1 MTGAELLCRALER
14 EGVTHVFGLP
24 GTQNVALFEALRSA
38 SLHTVVPTHE
48 MGAAFMAAGYS
59 RASGRVGVLT
69 TIPGPGFT
77 YALTGLA
84 EARLDSTPILYLVG
98 QPARAPGTR
107 FQLQALDQGTV
118 ATPLV
123 KQRIDVDR
131 AEDLPD
137 TVAQGYRLAASEEP
151 GPVMIHYDPA
161 ILGAEVTGARS
172 TASAEAPGGPG
183 GAAPRNDSV
192 SDALALLRPA
202 RRVVILAG
210 QGAVAAAGQVRQL
223 AEQVG
228 AAVLS
233 TTSARGILPEDHPLA
248 VPTDLR
254 GAGGVN
260 ELLAA
265 SDLTLALGIKF
276 SHNGALGFGL
286 RLAQDRLI
294 HVDASPETLG
304 ANYPARL
311 LVRAD
316 VGPWLNQLLAGLGPA
331 HAAVGWEAGE
341 LDRWRA
347 RMEEGSVFPIEP
359 RVAEGEASTF
369 FAALRAALPRDVCL
383 VTDSGLHEMLARR
396 HFPILAPRGLIVPS
410 DFQSMGFGLPAAI
423 GARLAAPE
431 RAVVLITGDGG
442 LAMCGLELLTAARE
456 RSPLPVI
463 VFNDGRYGLIRLD
476 QLRQHGQTFGV
487 DLPAFDLAALAAATG
502 ASFASAGYAGDDDV
516 ATVVQRA
523 LETPGPTVIDV
534 AVGDSAAMRRA
545 RASAR
550 VRGAGRKLL
559 GRRLVEWLKR
569 LR

>member
-1 MTGAELLCRALER
+1 
-14 EGVTHVFGLP
+14 
-24 GTQNVALFEALRSA
+24 
-38 SLHTVVPTHE
+38 
-48 MGAAFMAAGYS
+48 
-59 RASGRVGVLT
+59 
-69 TIPGPGFT
+69 
-77 YALTGLA
+77 
-84 EARLDSTPILYLVG
+84 
-98 QPARAPGTR
+98 
-107 FQLQALDQGTV
+107 
-118 ATPLV
+118 V
-123 KQRIDVDR
+123 KRRIDVDR

-137 TVAQGYRLAASEEP
+137 AVAEGYRLATSGEP

-161 ILGAEVTGARS
+161 ILGAEATALPS
-172 TASAEAPGGPG
+172 TAGAPSGSA
-183 GAAPRNDSV
+183 GAAPTLDGV
-192 SDALALLRPA
+192 ADALALLKPA

-210 QGAVAAAGQVRQL
+210 QGAVAAATQVRQL
-223 AEQVG
+223 AERLG
-228 AAVLS
+228 AVVVS
-233 TTSARGILPEDHPLA
+233 TTSARGIVPEDHPLA
-248 VPTDLR
+248 VSTDLR

-260 ELLAA
+260 ELLAL
-265 SDLTLALGIKF
+265 SDLTLALGVKF

-286 RLAQDRLI
+286 RLAQDRLV

-311 LVRAD
+311 LVCAD
-316 VGPWLNQLLAGLGPA
+316 VGPWLNQLLAGVGPA
-331 HAAVGWEAGE
+331 RTEVGWETGE
-341 LDRWRA
+341 LDRRRA
-347 RMEEGSVFPIEP
+347 RLEQGSVFPIEP
-359 RVAEGEASTF
+359 RVAGGDASAF
-369 FAALRAALPRDVCL
+369 FAALRAALPREVCL

-476 QLRQHGQTFGV
+476 QLRQQGQTFGV
-487 DLPAFDLAALAAATG
+487 DLPAFDLAGLAAATG
-502 ASFASAGYAGDDDV
+502 ASYASAGYAGDDDV
-516 ATVVQRA
+516 GAVLGRA

-534 AVGDSAAMRRA
+534 PVGDSAAMRRA
-545 RASAR
+545 RASAQ

-559 GRRLVEWLKR
+559 GRRLIGWLKR

>member
-38 SLHTVVPTHE
+38 SLRTVVPTHE

-84 EARLDSTPILYLVG
+84 EARLDSTPILYLAG
-98 QPARAPGTR
+98 QPARGPGKR
-107 FQLQALDQGTV
+107 FQLQALDQAAV
-118 ATPLV
+118 AAPLG
-123 KQRIDVDR
+123 KRRIDVDR

-137 TVAQGYRLAASEEP
+137 AVAEGYRSATSGEP

-161 ILGAEVTGARS
+161 ILGAEVTGALS
-172 TASAEAPGGPG
+172 TTSTGAAGGSA
-183 GAAPRNDSV
+183 GAAPT
-192 SDALALLRPA
+192 SDGVGDTLALLKQA

-210 QGAVAAAGQVRQL
+210 QGAVAAGAQVRLL
-223 AEQVG
+223 AERVG
-228 AAVLS
+228 AAVVS
-233 TTSARGILPEDHPLA
+233 TTSARGVVPEDHPLA

-260 ELLAA
+260 ELLGA
-265 SDLTLALGIKF
+265 SDLTLALGVKF

-286 RLAQDRLI
+286 RLTPDRLV

-311 LVRAD
+311 LIRAD
-316 VGPWLNQLLAGLGPA
+316 VGPWLNQLLGGVGPA
-331 HAAVGWEAGE
+331 RAEGGWEAGE

-347 RMEEGSVFPIEP
+347 RIAEGSVFPVEP
-359 RVAEGEASTF
+359 RVANGEASAF
-369 FAALRAALPRDVCL
+369 FASLRAALPRDVCL

-423 GARLAAPE
+423 GARLAGPE

-487 DLPAFDLAALAAATG
+487 DLPAFDLAGLATATG
-502 ASFASAGYAGDDDV
+502 ASYASAGYPGDDDI
-516 ATVVQRA
+516 ATVVRRA

-534 AVGDSAAMRRA
+534 PVGDSVAMRRA
-545 RASAR
+545 RVSAR

-559 GRRLVEWLKR
+559 GRRLVEWVKR